1 MDRIRDAVDGTSGRL
16 GDRGRRRLGTLTGHG
31 EAASQGEGLAGD
43 LVGEAPA
50 PAKGLLDRVLGENPG
65 AQVGWSKGSETSSD
79 RVAIAVNG
87 DCRRRHP

>member
-16 GDRGRRRLGTLTGHG
+16 GDRGEAAAGDLTGHG

-65 AQVGWSKGSETSSD
+65 GAGGVVEGVGDLIRPG
-79 RVAIAVNG
+79 RNCG
-87 DCRRRHP
+87 QR